1 MLSTFT
7 KLDGGTIIIRS
18 EDIKRIETEVNI
30 PAPTSILIW
39 VEGEYRESA
48 VIQGTALENLAHI
61 QREELDGIDRVAS
74 YQEAQQRRQMAGM
87 PAVPVPRGKM
97 RASTNA

>member
-7 KLDGGTIIIRS
+7 KLDGGTLIVRS
-18 EDIKRIETEVNI
+18 EDIKAIEDGTRGCTLVW
-30 PAPTSILIW
+30 LI
-39 VEGEYRESA
+39 GDQIHDR

-74 YQEAQQRRQMAGM
+74 YQEAQQRRQMEGY

-97 RASTNA
+97 RASNNA